1 MKKIIALSLNDIRN
15 IFREQILYFM
25 FLVFPVLTFFIARLG
40 LPVAGDWYPILADYY
55 PLILLLLTLQLS
67 SGIGFVIASIILDE
81 RDEGVLTSIRVM
93 PMAANT
99 FILYRILFSMF
110 ITFLTTMLMLL
121 GTGIIDIDWWSAIMV
136 SFLFSLIAPL
146 VLLAL
151 PSFSQNKVEGLAFF
165 KAFNLLLILPAAS
178 FFISSKISYLF
189 ALLPLYWTF
198 HFFDAVNQGEET
210 LRYLL
215 GAVVVHVIWIGLLI
229 RLFKRKVF
237 MR

>member
-25 FLVFPVLTFFIARLG
+25 FLIFPVLMFFVAREA
-40 LPVAGDWYPILADYY
+40 LPVAGDWYPVLADYY
-55 PLILLLLTLQLS
+55 PLLLLLLTLQLS

-81 RDEGVLTSIRVM
+81 RDEGVLTGIRVM

-99 FILYRILFSMF
+99 FILYRILFSMV
-110 ITFLTTMLMLL
+110 ITFLTTMIMLQ
-121 GTGIIDIDWWSAIMV
+121 GTGIISISWWSAWAV

-178 FFISSKISYLF
+178 FFISSKIAYLF
-189 ALLPLYWTF
+189 AVLPLYWTF
-198 HFFDAVNQGEET
+198 QFFDAIIKGENVAFW
-210 LRYLL
+210 LV
-215 GAVVVHVIWIGLLI
+215 GALVIHAIWIVLLI